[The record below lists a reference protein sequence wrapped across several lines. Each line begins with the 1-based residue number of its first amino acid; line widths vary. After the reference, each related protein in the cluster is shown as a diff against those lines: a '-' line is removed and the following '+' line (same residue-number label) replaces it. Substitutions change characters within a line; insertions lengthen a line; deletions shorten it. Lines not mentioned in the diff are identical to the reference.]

1 MQPNAPAS
9 PATSPTRVNR
19 TTRAS
24 VTPDQASPE
33 LFSLAELDPQWVVDG
48 ERTGAGYQ
56 ADDVVSSGAMR
67 EECPACAGVPLQ
79 LVLRYGRVI
88 RTHLF
93 CTHCTRC
100 FDAVYPDGSSALMP
114 LCAPIN

>member
-1 MQPNAPAS
+1 MLPAAQASSVAPAS
-9 PATSPTRVNR
+9 RATRHAAAPERAA
-19 TTRAS
+19 TT
-24 VTPDQASPE
+24 
-33 LFSLAELDPQWVVDG
+33 LFSLIDLDPQYVVDG
-48 ERTGAGYQ
+48 ERTGAGYW

-67 EECPACAGVPLQ
+67 EQCPACAGAPLQ
-79 LVLRYGRVI
+79 LVLRHARVI

-93 CTHCTRC
+93 CPHCTRC

>member
-1 MQPNAPAS
+1 MQPAAQAPSVAPAS
-9 PATSPTRVNR
+9 RAPRSAAPPERAAAT
-19 TTRAS
+19 
-24 VTPDQASPE
+24 
-33 LFSLAELDPQWVVDG
+33 LFSLIDLDPQWVVDG
-48 ERTGAGYQ
+48 ERTGAGYR

-67 EECPACAGVPLQ
+67 EQCPACDGAPLQ
-79 LVLRYGRVI
+79 LVLRHARVI

-93 CTHCTRC
+93 CPHCTRC

>member
-1 MQPNAPAS
+1 MQPAAQAPSIAPAS
-9 PATSPTRVNR
+9 RAPRSAAPTD
-19 TTRAS
+19 RAA
-24 VTPDQASPE
+24 VT
-33 LFSLAELDPQWVVDG
+33 LFSLIALDPQDVVNG
-48 ERTGAGYQ
+48 ERTGAGYW

-67 EECPACAGVPLQ
+67 EQCPACAGAPLQ
-79 LVLRYGRVI
+79 LVLRHARVI

-93 CTHCTRC
+93 CPHCTRC

>member
-1 MQPNAPAS
+1 MQPTAQVS
-9 PATSPTRVNR
+9 PAPSPPRS
-19 TTRAS
+19 TRA
-24 VTPDQASPE
+24 VRGAATPDQLSTPF
-33 LFSLAELDPQWVVDG
+33 FSLAELDPQCVVDG

-67 EECPACAGVPLQ
+67 EVCPACAGVPLQ